1 MYKDCILPSGKRLH
15 SYGQITIEIVNFPMN
30 SMVIFHSYVNV
41 YQRVISHDQ
50 TSHLK
55 KKNNTEKNTTSRSS
69 SHFPAHKNQVP
80 WKKNLPGLVGEQL
93 TQELG
98 QIFT

>member
-55 KKNNTEKNTTSRSS
+55 KKKLQKTPHLDHLATFQLIKTK
-69 SHFPAHKNQVP
+69 SHE
-80 WKKNLPGLVGEQL
+80 KKNLPGLVGEQL